1 LGSGFAIGTDGDVAE
16 RSTQIVRAARR
27 LLEEHGADALTMRE
41 LANQVGIRAS
51 SLYKHV
57 PDKGALETMLIADGL
72 SELAE
77 ALEATERREPG
88 SLAALATTY
97 RQFALDHPHLY
108 RLIHNRPLP
117 RQTLPEGLEERTAM
131 PVARALGGDE
141 HLARAAWAFA
151 HGMVILELNHRFP
164 PDADLSV
171 AWLAAA
177 AAFTTAST
185 RSGQTEVGRMRRP
198 AR

>member
-1 LGSGFAIGTDGDVAE
+1 VAD
-16 RSTQIVRAARR
+16 RSDQIVRAARR
-27 LLEEHGADALTMRE
+27 LLEEHGAEALTMRA
-41 LANQVGIRAS
+41 LANQIGIKAP

-57 PDKGALETMLIADGL
+57 PDKGTLEAMLIADGL
-72 SELAE
+72 TELAE
-77 ALEATERREPG
+77 ALEATEQREPG

-117 RQTLPEGLEERTAM
+117 RQALPAGLEERTAM

-171 AWLAAA
+171 AWLVAAE
-177 AAFTTAST
+177 AFTTASA
-185 RSGQTEVGRMRRP
+185 RSG
-198 AR
+198 